1 MLAVTKMG
9 EIRQSPNMRLAC
21 VDAATEEKNRLIKLQ
36 SLFSHSI
43 FFQTPHTL
51 NAPNS
56 FGSAL
61 VNFSTNLVFVASLAL
76 CKKQENFAGSNSY
89 VYVVLTKAIRCS
101 YALQRLFEIPC
112 WVIYDKCCDV
122 FRPNG
127 IVNNKLFELRNKYFK
142 TLKIIGV
149 MDAT

>member
-1 MLAVTKMG
+1 MWLTSDQIAVF
-9 EIRQSPNMRLAC
+9 
-21 VDAATEEKNRLIKLQ
+21 
-36 SLFSHSI
+36 FSRPI

-61 VNFSTNLVFVASLAL
+61 VNFSTNLVFVVSLAL
-76 CKKQENFAGSNSY
+76 CKKFFKKERQEYFAGSDSH

-101 YALQRLFEIPC
+101 YASERLFEIPC
-112 WVIYDKCCDV
+112 CVIYDKCCDV

-127 IVNNKLFELRNKYFK
+127 IVNNIYFAQVKNHMFERRDKYLK
-142 TLKIIGV
+142 TLKIIVV
-149 MDAT
+149 MDTA